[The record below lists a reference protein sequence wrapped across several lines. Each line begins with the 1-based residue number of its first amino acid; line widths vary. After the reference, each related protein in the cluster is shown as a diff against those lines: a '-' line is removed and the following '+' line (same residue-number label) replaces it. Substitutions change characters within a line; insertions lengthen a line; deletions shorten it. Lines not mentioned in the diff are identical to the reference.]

1 MAEVQSDLGF
11 TFRASGQDVVRIFR
25 HGREVTIL
33 RGRVAHQFLGK
44 AAGASEAAV
53 QKLCAKF
60 TGNYKRGNEGAARA
74 AKGTDGRH
82 R

>member
-1 MAEVQSDLGF
+1 MVEAHSDLGF
-11 TFRASGQDVVRIFR
+11 TFKASGQDVVRILR

-33 RGRVAHQFLGK
+33 RGMVAHQFLSK
-44 AAGASEAAV
+44 AAVASEEAV

-60 TGNYKRGNEGAARA
+60 TGNYKRGNEGEARKVRSA
-74 AKGTDGRH
+74 NGRH